1 MGNQT
6 CCSKENNPSND
17 YVPNQQLEQN
27 PVSDPLSV
35 QPENLGI
42 GSELVH

>member
-17 YVPNQQLEQN
+17 YVPNQLAEQT
-27 PVSDPLSV
+27 PISEPLV
-35 QPENLGI
+35 N
-42 GSELVH
+42 